1 MMIANDDADDDDD
14 NGEAEEQVKEHTA
27 QNRQAKN

>member
-1 MMIANDDADDDDD
+1 MMIANDDDDDDD
-14 NGEAEEQVKEHTA
+14 DDKAEEVKEHTA